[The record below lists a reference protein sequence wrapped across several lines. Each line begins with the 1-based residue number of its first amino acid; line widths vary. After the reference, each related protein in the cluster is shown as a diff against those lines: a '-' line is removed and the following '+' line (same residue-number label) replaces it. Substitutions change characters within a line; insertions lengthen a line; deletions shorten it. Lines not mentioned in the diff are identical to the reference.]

1 MNLLFETDFSTGQR
15 VLYTKQLVLSMI
27 GFEKDE
33 VLGWMNFS
41 IIRALKKFVFNN
53 EFSIFEL

>member
-33 VLGWMNFS
+33 VLGWMDSS

-53 EFSIFEL
+53 EFNIFEL

>member
-1 MNLLFETDFSTGQR
+1 
-15 VLYTKQLVLSMI
+15 MI